1 MKRVEFSK
9 IPDLINAPS
18 TILLD
23 IDGTLLADGE
33 DVVPRDFVETVSLMK
48 ENHIVFLVTN
58 SRKIERGESIAEQL
72 GVSCVKSRYKKPN
85 PKIIEKISMDTEKSV
100 VVIGDKMFTDGLFAR
115 YIEAE
120 FLLVER
126 ITCRRDRFLIK
137 LSYLVDDACSV
148 CVRLARLL
156 KKM

>member
-9 IPDLINAPS
+9 TPDLINVPS

-23 IDGTLLADGE
+23 IDGTLLADG
-33 DVVPRDFVETVSLMK
+33 DDIVPRYIVETVSLMK

-58 SRKIERGESIAEQL
+58 SGKIARRESVSEQL

-85 PKIIEKISMDTEKSV
+85 PKIIEKISMDTEKPV
-100 VVIGDKMFTDGLFAR
+100 VVIGDKMLTDGLFAR

-126 ITCRRDRFLIK
+126 ITSRRDRFLIK
-137 LSYLVDDACSV
+137 LSYLIDDACSV

-156 KKM
+156 KKI